1 MKKRQTKKK
10 QTKDY
15 SMIINALIITIIAV
29 IAAFAYISGG
39 KKEEVKPQTDNN
51 RQTNVQVKKEQ
62 PQQIK
67 QENQQILP
75 PFENYKFKYT
85 YIIDIKGYVKNFILD
100 LPIPQNEEDRQYI
113 SDYKMSIEPSK
124 IYKDDINTIA
134 QFSMPN
140 LYNQQIILTTE
151 GIAKVRTY
159 NIKLAQAMNN
169 NKLPE
174 KDLSKYLKSEPYI
187 ESNDPYI
194 IGIAN
199 KIKGNTQEEIIQ
211 NIYEYAQKNMTYKVM
226 QNIGAKKALQI
237 KQGKCSEFSNVM
249 TALCRAKKIPAR
261 IVMGNIAREKY
272 TQHNWVE
279 VYFDKYGWVAF
290 DPTTQATVVNI
301 RDANGKL
308 VRQEKRYDTSH
319 DKLRYITSGRN
330 KYSTYNISYSVSDR
344 KGGHARVTEKVEIS
358 KI

>member
-1 MKKRQTKKK
+1 MQKRKLKKK
-10 QTKDY
+10 AKKDY
-15 SMIINALIITIIAV
+15 SMLIYTIVIALISV
-29 IAAFAYISGG
+29 IAGLAYIAGG
-39 KKEEVKPQTDNN
+39 QNQNTNIQKQASNNNQEAVKTQQP
-51 RQTNVQVKKEQ
+51 KEQ
-62 PQQIK
+62 QTPQV
-67 QENQQILP
+67 NLP

-85 YIIDIKGYVKNFILD
+85 YTIDINGYVKNFTLD
-100 LPIPQNEEDRQYI
+100 LPLPQNEEDRQYI
-113 SDYKMSIEPSK
+113 SDYKLSIEPSK
-124 IYKDDINTIA
+124 VYSDGVNKVA
-134 QFSMPN
+134 QFTLSN
-140 LYNQQIILTTE
+140 LENQQVIITTE

-159 NIKLAQAMNN
+159 NIKTAQAMNI
-169 NKLPE
+169 NKSPE
-174 KDLSKYLKSEPYI
+174 KDLSKYLQPEPYI

-194 IGIAN
+194 VNIA
-199 KIKGNTQEEIIQ
+199 KQIKGNSQEEIIQ

-249 TALCRAKKIPAR
+249 VALCRAKKIPAR

-290 DPTTQATVVNI
+290 DPTTQATVVSI

-308 VRQEKRYDTSH
+308 IRQEKCYDVSQ
-319 DKLRYITSGRN
+319 DKLKYICSGRN

-344 KGGHARVTEKVEIS
+344 RNGQARVSEKVEIT
-358 KI
+358 KL